1 MSDHIT
7 HDHELFSEFISDPKG
22 SSMNTI
28 LGAHRFLAT
37 VIENGD
43 DGPTLKT
50 LLKIFRPFIAKNSI
64 KDYVFKRIKKSLLLE
79 LALCIL
85 QDVATNGLD
94 RLASLNLVIEKTNAG
109 GKNVV
114 IEQPTEE
121 FGDASVADDKFLH
134 EIDEIFFRFRDTNGH
149 SPDVKFVA

>member
-1 MSDHIT
+1 MSNLT
-7 HDHELFSEFISDPKG
+7 TQDHELFTEFISDPKG
-22 SSMNTI
+22 SSMDII
-28 LGAHRFLAT
+28 LGAHRFLAAI
-37 VIENGD
+37 IENKD

-50 LLKIFRPFIAKNSI
+50 LMKIFRPFIPTNSI

-94 RLASLNLVIEKTNAG
+94 RLGSLNLVIEKTNAG

-114 IEQPTEE
+114 IQPSEE
-121 FGDASVADDKFLH
+121 DFGDASTGDDKFLN
-134 EIDEIFFRFRDTNGH
+134 EIDEIFFRFSIFARR
-149 SPDVKFVA
+149 